1 MLKTTGTLMSR
12 GSRFRVVTPPS
23 LRATLTLR
31 AKREMRRSSSPL
43 SDLCNSSGAAGSLH
57 KEENEELGTKD
68 A

>member
-1 MLKTTGTLMSR
+1 MLKTIGTLMSR
-12 GSRFRVVTPPS
+12 GSRFRVMTPS

-31 AKREMRRSSSPL
+31 AKREMRISSSPL

>member
-12 GSRFRVVTPPS
+12 GSHFRVMTFS

-31 AKREMRRSSSPL
+31 AKREMRISSSPL
-43 SDLCNSSGAAGSLH
+43 SDLCNSSGAAASLH